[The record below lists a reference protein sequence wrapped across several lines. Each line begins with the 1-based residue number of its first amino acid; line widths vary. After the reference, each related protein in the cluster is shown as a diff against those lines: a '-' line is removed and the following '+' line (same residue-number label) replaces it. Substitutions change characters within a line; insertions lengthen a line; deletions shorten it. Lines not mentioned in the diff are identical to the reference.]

1 VCFKVELG
9 ALALVLGLVVVA
21 GAQVKDVLV
30 VLADVAGEIRS
41 LLTMQVL
48 GLLRINIL
56 VVEHVF
62 LLLVFEVGVLTTHV

>member
-1 VCFKVELG
+1 MSFKVELG

>member
-1 VCFKVELG
+1 VCFKVKLG